1 MVMGYVLNLRQ
12 QVGATPLI
20 VVGAAAIVYRQSAL
34 LLVHRTDNH
43 FWGLP
48 AGSKELNE
56 STVATAKRELHEE
69 TGMTAHTAKLL
80 TVVSGAGMQYQ
91 YPNGDQIDSVTVVY
105 EVAAT
110 GEPNGD
116 DDETNAAK
124 FFPLNQ
130 LPPEL
135 TPLTR
140 EILKTLGVDQLN

>member
-1 MVMGYVLNLRQ
+1 MGYVLNLRQ
-12 QVGATPLI
+12 QVGHTPLI
-20 VVGAAAIVYRQSAL
+20 VVGAAAVVYRQAAL

-56 STVATAKRELHEE
+56 STLTTAQRELAEE
-69 TGMTAHTAKLL
+69 TGLTAQAAKLL

-105 EVAAT
+105 EVTAT

-116 DDETNAAK
+116 DDETSAAK
-124 FFPLNQ
+124 FFPLDQ
-130 LPPEL
+130 LPTEL

-140 EILKTLGVDQLN
+140 EILKTLAVGQPK